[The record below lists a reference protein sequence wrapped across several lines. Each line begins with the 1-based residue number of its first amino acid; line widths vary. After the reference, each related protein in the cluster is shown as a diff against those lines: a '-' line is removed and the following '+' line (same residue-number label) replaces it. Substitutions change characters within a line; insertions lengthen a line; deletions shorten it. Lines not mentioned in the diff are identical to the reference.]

1 MRPRK
6 SRQGIRHAAPSSG
19 GSAMQAGANY
29 QNRVAAWV
37 SSRILAEQDVSP
49 PWDLPHSVT
58 LEYIQCE
65 TANPVD
71 DLLVGTSDAGRIFI
85 QAKHELD
92 LGTRANSDLAS
103 SIDQFVRQ
111 F

>member
-1 MRPRK
+1 MRPSKNRK
-6 SRQGIRHAAPSSG
+6 GTRPTARSSG
-19 GSAMQAGANY
+19 GAAMQAGANY

-65 TANPVD
+65 TGNPVD
-71 DLLVGTSDAGRIFI
+71 DLLVGTSDTGRIFI

-92 LGTRANSDLAS
+92 LGTRVNSDLAS
-103 SIDQFVRQ
+103 SI
-111 F
+111 